1 MTDLLTVFITTASRL
16 NGDESVCLQLRNKLD
31 QFKFDLDI
39 SDDYFTVDELVNHID
54 NTDFKGLFGYDT
66 KKGVEIFFIN
76 HIKTRPLEELFI
88 KMAVEI
94 NETNYAHQIYSKI
107 HEPFPAESSKL
118 TIIGN
123 LMNKFSHFKR
133 MEMNYAL
140 AKFVEMYYLTQE
152 GKIFIE
158 SFKDVMAANFK
169 AVFENRLKPREEQ
182 VVIVSQ
188 QKAYFKKLFKKMNE
202 ASFCPVIFTDA
213 NDNTFYKFQK
223 KSTLNGIFIGFED
236 NQVRFSVGLKL
247 DEEDSAEGI
256 EPMHHGILART
267 FADAVYKSLK
277 GKVNS
282 NGSDQIYLMKKY
294 WQHVV
299 NKDAA
304 SKNAFLAKAI
314 YNLLT
319 EYTIIKNG
327 IDASEAFKS
336 ATKTLEN
343 GKVNGQ
349 LKEMVLTLHPA
360 LFMSRKLG
368 FDIDVDVN
376 NEGNMLK
383 FFAGTPLCDFKM
395 NYLQST

>member
-1 MTDLLTVFITTASRL
+1 MTELLTVFITTVTRL
-16 NGDESVCLQLRNKLD
+16 NGNEAVCLQLRNKLD

-54 NTDFKGLFGYDT
+54 NTDFKGLFGNDT
-66 KKGVEIFFIN
+66 QKGVEIFFNN
-76 HIKTRPLEELFI
+76 HMKTSRLEDLFTN
-88 KMAVEI
+88 MAAGI
-94 NETNYAHQIYSKI
+94 NETNYSHQIYSKI
-107 HEPFPAESSKL
+107 HEPFPEESSKL

-123 LMNKFSHFKR
+123 LMNKFLHFKR

-140 AKFVEMYYLTQE
+140 AKFVEMYYLTKE

-158 SFKDVMAANFK
+158 SFNDCMAADFK
-169 AVFENRLKPREEQ
+169 AIFENRLKPREQ
-182 VVIVSQ
+182 QLVIIPQ
-188 QKAYFKKLFKKMNE
+188 KKAYFKKLFKKMNE
-202 ASFCPVIFTDA
+202 SSFCPVIFTDA
-213 NDNTFYKFQK
+213 NDNTFYRFQK

-247 DEEDSAEGI
+247 DEKDSAEGI
-256 EPMHHGILART
+256 EPMHHGVLART

-277 GKVNS
+277 QKVNS
-282 NGSDQIYLMKKY
+282 NGTDQIYLMRKY
-294 WQHVV
+294 WEHVV
-299 NKDAA
+299 NKDDA
-304 SKNAFLAKAI
+304 SKNAFLSKAI

-319 EYTIIKNG
+319 EYNIIKNG
-327 IDASEAFKS
+327 IDAAEAFKS

-343 GKVNGQ
+343 GKANGQ

-368 FDIDVDVN
+368 FDVDVN
-376 NEGNMLK
+376 NEVIMLK
-383 FFAGTPLCDFKM
+383 FFAGTPDCGFKL